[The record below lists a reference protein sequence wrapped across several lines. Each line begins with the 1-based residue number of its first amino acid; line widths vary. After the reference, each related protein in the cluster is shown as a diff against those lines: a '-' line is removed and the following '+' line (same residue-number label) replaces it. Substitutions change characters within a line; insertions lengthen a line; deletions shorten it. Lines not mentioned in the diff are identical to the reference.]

1 MPLTPPTPLEHKL
14 EKKNTLILLFAI
26 KLSTPAQGLRFSLL
40 CFFSWR
46 RETLVKGVGPGGLL
60 GDVVYVTPC
69 GRQVWNIESVR
80 EVSSIINSFLSHIIA
95 HSAFTTS

>member
-1 MPLTPPTPLEHKL
+1 M
-14 EKKNTLILLFAI
+14 
-26 KLSTPAQGLRFSLL
+26 LRFSLL
-40 CFFSWR
+40 YFSSWR

-80 EVSSIINSFLSHIIA
+80 EVSSIINSLIYRSVVFFHILPSIA
-95 HSAFTTS
+95 LIHGSKHNTAA